1 MKRTTSAILFAALSG
16 TLAGPPAS
24 AQDADFPDYDPF
36 AADDVSVVSWRAD
49 IGLVLLAGD
58 MPDGDAE
65 VLADI
70 ELGFDFETFTE
81 AGRRWGFVLT
91 GHAERD
97 LTGNSHGGRVG
108 DCPPGTGDCAA
119 AGPNGS
125 PMTPIAPGS
134 GLFSGGSGSSDR
146 VRAMISDA
154 YLFADTGWGELRLGY
169 GSGAARLDPVGG
181 PAAARLVRADGGHLQ
196 AGGRTAIRTETP
208 FSGHDPKLVFRSIAL
223 GQETSV
229 GTIRVAASYT
239 PEVSQCG
246 VDYCPR
252 RTGETGQVSA
262 ISTDVAELSV
272 TYNLRRGEHQWAFSA
287 ATSKADGVDGVVG
300 FEPISSL
307 DAGLSWC
314 WNDWLAGGRWQRSNN
329 GVAADGDLET
339 WSASIGLEQGD
350 WLTAVEYAAF
360 SDDFIHADGETWQAA
375 ASRLVGESGLVAFG
389 IQSVTTQ
396 EPFIRASGRTRQSD
410 RSTTAF
416 VELGWR
422 Y

>member
-154 YLFADTGWGELRLGY
+154 YLFTDTGWGELRLGY

-307 DAGLSWC
+307 DAGLSWR
-314 WNDWLAGGRWQRSNN
+314 WNDWLAGGRWQRSNS

-350 WLTAVEYAAF
+350 WLTAVEYASF